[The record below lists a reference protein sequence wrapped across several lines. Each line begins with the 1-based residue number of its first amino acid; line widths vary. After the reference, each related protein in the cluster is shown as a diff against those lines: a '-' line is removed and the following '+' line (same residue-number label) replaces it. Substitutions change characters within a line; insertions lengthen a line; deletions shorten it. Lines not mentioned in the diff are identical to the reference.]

1 MCVPHNVPGISLSR
15 HTRQIDIVVPT
26 TINLPSIVVVD
37 VVQLLL
43 SDSMTIM
50 IGIIL
55 HQKNLM
61 NTHKQ
66 RWMNHRWHTH
76 YMKIVLYLGK

>member
-1 MCVPHNVPGISLSR
+1 MIEL
-15 HTRQIDIVVPT
+15 I
-26 TINLPSIVVVD
+26 SIVVVD

-43 SDSMTIM
+43 SDSVTIM

-76 YMKIVLYLGK
+76 YMKIV